1 MNNTLIPRDE
11 LGVAKQ
17 TEGVALIVGVS
28 DELAVI
34 PKQELARSLEMESY
48 HANTAVVAL
57 GICIVGTASSFLL
70 PIAAPVAVAMA
81 IAGTV
86 LTGYCGIAL
95 VRSLRAKA
103 IIQRQ
108 LRAQDL
114 PRARLLKA

>member
-1 MNNTLIPRDE
+1 M
-11 LGVAKQ
+11 
-17 TEGVALIVGVS
+17 S

-34 PKQELARSLEMESY
+34 PKQELSRSLELESY

-57 GICIVGTASSFLL
+57 AICIVGTASSFLL

-81 IAGTV
+81 IAGAV

-95 VRSLRAKA
+95 GRSLRAKA
-103 IIQRQ
+103 ILERQ

-114 PRARLLKA
+114 PLARLLR